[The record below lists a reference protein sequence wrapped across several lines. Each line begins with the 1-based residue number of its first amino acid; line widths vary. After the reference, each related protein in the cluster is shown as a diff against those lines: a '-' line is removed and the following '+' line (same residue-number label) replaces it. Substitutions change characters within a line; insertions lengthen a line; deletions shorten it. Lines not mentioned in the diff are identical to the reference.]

1 VSTPEKWLFMLPER
15 FLTTSLRAHPQG
27 AGITRVLSA
36 AIQAVDP
43 YQAVLRHLRREG
55 HSIWVGEQAYELD
68 SFEHIWLVGAGKAGY
83 PMARAA
89 LEVLG
94 ERVSGGV
101 VIVKEGYAPPKE
113 ALPGIELYEAGH
125 PLPDARGVQATRRL
139 ISVLERAGPRDWV
152 VSLISGG
159 GSALLTAPAPG
170 ITLDEFQGLTGL
182 LLACGADIG
191 QINCL
196 RKHVDT
202 IKGGGLAR
210 LAAPARVTALI
221 LSDVVGDP
229 LDVIASGPAV
239 PDPSTFGQAWS
250 VLEDYDVLEKIPA
263 SIRARL
269 QSGLDGQ
276 IPETPK
282 PGDALF
288 ERVQNQIVCS
298 NYQAAQAGLVQAAA
312 EGWGTLLL
320 TTFLQGEA
328 RQAGRMLGAIARQA
342 AHTGEPLRRP
352 FCLAAGGE
360 TTVTLRGNGKGG
372 RNQEV
377 AIGAAQEL
385 DGLEN
390 VILVA
395 LATDGG
401 DGPTDAAGAV
411 VSGETLRRA
420 RDLGLDGQD
429 YLRRN
434 DAYHF
439 FAPLGDLLLPGPTQ
453 TNVNDLTFLFGL

>member
-1 VSTPEKWLFMLPER
+1 MLPER

-27 AGITRVLSA
+27 AGVARVLAA

-55 HSIWVGEQAYELD
+55 NRVWVGRQELDLD
-68 SFEHIWLVGAGKAGY
+68 SFDHIWLVGAGKAGY

-89 LEVLG
+89 LEVLA

-101 VIVKEGYAPPKE
+101 VIVKEGYASPE
-113 ALPGIELYEAGH
+113 APLPGIELVEAGH
-125 PLPDARGVQATRRL
+125 PIPDLRGEHATRRL
-139 ISVLERAGPRDWV
+139 ASVLEKAGPRDWV
-152 VSLISGG
+152 LCLLSGG

-170 ITLDEFQGLTGL
+170 VTLADLSKLTGL

-196 RKHVDT
+196 RKHLDT

-210 LAAPARVTALI
+210 LAAPAPVTTLV

-229 LDVIASGPAV
+229 LDVIASGPTV
-239 PDPSTFGQAWS
+239 PDPSTFVQGWE
-250 VLEDYDVLEKIPA
+250 VLERYDLLEKIPA

-269 QSGLDGQ
+269 QSGLDGE
-276 IPETPK
+276 IPDTPK

-288 ERVQNQIVCS
+288 ERVQNQVVAS
-298 NYQAAQAGLVQAAA
+298 NYQAARAGLAQAAA
-312 EGWGTLLL
+312 EGYNTLLL

-328 RQAGRMLGAIARQA
+328 RQAGRMLGAIARQSA
-342 AHTGEPLRRP
+342 RTGEPLPRP

-360 TTVTLRGNGKGG
+360 TTVTLRGGGMGG

-377 AIGAAQEL
+377 ALGAALEL

-411 VSGETLRRA
+411 VTGETLSRA
-420 RDLGLDGQD
+420 LENGWQPLDFLQ
-429 YLRRN
+429 RN

-439 FAPLGDLLLPGPTQ
+439 FEPLGDLLLPGPTQ
-453 TNVNDLTFLFGL
+453 TNVNDLTFLFVL